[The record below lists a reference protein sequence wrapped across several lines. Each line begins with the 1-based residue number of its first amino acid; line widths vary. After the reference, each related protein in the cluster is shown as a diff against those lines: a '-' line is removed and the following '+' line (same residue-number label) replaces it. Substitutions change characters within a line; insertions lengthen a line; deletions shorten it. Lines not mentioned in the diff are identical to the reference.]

1 MPNGTEPSLPLE
13 LDEHQD
19 VVVGQKVGYA
29 RVSSLEQN
37 LDRQLD
43 QLRAAGASQIYK
55 EKIGGSTRHR
65 PQWLYPLTWCIWN
78 CQ

>member
-1 MPNGTEPSLPLE
+1 MASGTEPSLPLE
-13 LDEHQD
+13 IDEHQD

-29 RVSSLEQN
+29 RVSSMELN

-55 EKIGGSTRHR
+55 GQVRGSGVSALSIK
-65 PQWLYPLTWCIWN
+65 QAA
-78 CQ
+78 